1 MKIGGSI
8 FIWLIC
14 INSFFT
20 FRHFESVRC
29 CIQYVQNLNMEVRI
43 ELRLQIKNSNL
54 FRYLTKFRFGIYG
67 WIDVLS
73 CDFSHH
79 ELDISQF
86 FEVKI
91 ALLNIEIILGV
102 QSTSD

>member
-1 MKIGGSI
+1 MMKIGCSI

-14 INSFFT
+14 IDSCFFT
-20 FRHFESVRC
+20 FRHFEPVRC
-29 CIQYVQNLNMEVRI
+29 CIQYVQNLKWNLESKIALV
-43 ELRLQIKNSNL
+43 KNFYL
-54 FRYLTKFRFGIYG
+54 FRYLTKFRFGIDG

-79 ELDISQF
+79 KLDISQF

-91 ALLNIEIILGV
+91 ALLNIELF
-102 QSTSD
+102 